1 MSATIETLER
11 RRRWT
16 VRAALI
22 GLALP
27 AIGWPLALRYGEGS
41 DTSETIGGAVL
52 LAGLIALFIVP
63 FVLGS
68 WRRHMA
74 RSLLDALTSGRDD
87 LRHVNGETQQRAA
100 VVALGSPACDLGLF
114 DGAGL
119 VEPFVAASI
128 DDVLVGEAQGIPFAL
143 AELRLYN
150 EEGFEVFAGVVGG
163 FRLHRACPGL
173 TLVTRERGLIGNLI
187 ASAGTGIE
195 RVGLEDPD
203 FERRFEVYGTDQVWC
218 RTVLTTTMLERLV
231 RLDEVAH
238 ARGLRCA
245 FVGDRLLLALSGMHW
260 RAPLWRVLFP
270 LPGWLDG
277 FRRWLEELIGLPAAV
292 VGELALN
299 KQVPAVLTQPSFVQ
313 SHPWQSRGAG
323 GEVMRGKLSRLVA
336 GIGMPAIHIASG
348 ALFGGISL
356 FFGYYVFLVW
366 GVAASGG
373 WKVAWPIP
381 LGVLY
386 GVYAIGFGL
395 RLLARLAWTWNAPLR
410 SLRKSPR

>member
-1 MSATIETLER
+1 MSTTIATLER

-16 VRAALI
+16 VRGALI

-27 AIGWPLALRYGEGS
+27 AIGWPLALRFGEGS
-41 DTSETIGGAVL
+41 ETSETIGGAVL
-52 LAGLIALFIVP
+52 LAGLIALFAVP
-63 FVLGS
+63 FILGS

-74 RSLLDALTSGRDD
+74 RSLLGALTSGRGD
-87 LRHVNGETQQRAA
+87 LRHVNGETQQRPA
-100 VVALGSPACDLGLF
+100 VLALGSPACDLGLF

-119 VEPFVAASI
+119 VEPFATASI
-128 DDVLVGEAQGIPFAL
+128 DDVLVGDAQGIPFTL

-163 FRLHRACPGL
+163 FRLQRHCPGL
-173 TLVTRERGLIGNLI
+173 TLVTRERGLLGNLI

-195 RVGLEDPD
+195 RVGLEDPI

-231 RLDEVAH
+231 RLDDLAH
-238 ARGLRCA
+238 ARGFRCA
-245 FVGDRLLLALSGMHW
+245 FVGDRLLLALSGMRW
-260 RAPLWRVLFP
+260 RAPLWRVVFP
-270 LPGWLDG
+270 LQGWLEG
-277 FRRWLEELIGLPAAV
+277 FRRWLEDLIALPAAV

-299 KQVPAVLTQPSFVQ
+299 RQVPAVLARPASAR
-313 SHPWQSRGAG
+313 SHPWESIGAG
-323 GEVMRGKLSRLVA
+323 GAVMRGKLSRLVA
-336 GIGMPAIHIASG
+336 GIGMPAVYIASG
-348 ALFGGISL
+348 TLFGGISL
-356 FFGYYVFLVW
+356 FFGYHVFVEW

-386 GVYAIGFGL
+386 GVFAIAFGL
-395 RLLARLAWTWNAPLR
+395 RLLARLAWSWNAPLR
-410 SLRKSPR
+410 GVQRR

>member
-1 MSATIETLER
+1 MSATIATLER

-16 VRAALI
+16 VRGALI

-27 AIGWPLALRYGEGS
+27 ALGWPLALRFGEGS
-41 DTSETIGGAVL
+41 ETSETIGGAVL
-52 LAGLIALFIVP
+52 LAGLIALFTVP
-63 FVLGS
+63 FILGS

-74 RSLLDALTSGRDD
+74 RSLLGALTSGRDD
-87 LRHVNGETQQRAA
+87 LRHVNGETQQRTA
-100 VVALGSPACDLGLF
+100 VLALGSPACDLGLF

-119 VEPFVAASI
+119 VEPFATASI
-128 DDVLVGEAQGIPFAL
+128 DDVLVGDAQGIPFTL

-163 FRLHRACPGL
+163 FRLQRSCPGL

-195 RVGLEDPD
+195 RVGLEDPI
-203 FERRFEVYGTDQVWC
+203 FERRFEVYGTNQVWC

-231 RLDEVAH
+231 RLDDLAH
-238 ARGLRCA
+238 ARGFRCA

-260 RAPLWRVLFP
+260 RAPLWRVVFP
-270 LPGWLDG
+270 LEGWLEG
-277 FRRWLEELIGLPAAV
+277 FRRWLENLITLPAAV

-299 KQVPAVLTQPSFVQ
+299 RQVPTVLTQPAFAR
-313 SHPWQSRGAG
+313 SHPWESIGAG
-323 GEVMRGKLSRLVA
+323 GAVMRGKLSRLVA
-336 GIGMPAIHIASG
+336 GIGMPAVYIASG
-348 ALFGGISL
+348 TLFGGISL
-356 FFGYYVFLVW
+356 FFGYHIFLEW

-386 GVYAIGFGL
+386 GVFAIGFGL
-395 RLLARLAWTWNAPLR
+395 RLLARLAWSWNAPLR
-410 SLRKSPR
+410 GLHRSSQ